1 VRRLRAGMLLER
13 ARREVRSNGRQ
24 APGEKKVK
32 NTLGHKRADSLVEKM
47 QELWDKKKGRTYGAL
62 SRGQRKKQGGQ
73 TKGGDAL
80 GQRRPKKT
88 TRRIQ
93 TTRPSAPQSKNEGF
107 LKIENQNSA
116 LPQNRGNRETRNL
129 CSVFVNVSDT

>member
-1 VRRLRAGMLLER
+1 MLLER

-73 TKGGDAL
+73 REETPSGSGGRKRRRGGSRRRGPPLPRAKTKAFS
-80 GQRRPKKT
+80 KSKT
-88 TRRIQ
+88 RTL
-93 TTRPSAPQSKNEGF
+93 PC
-107 LKIENQNSA
+107 LKT
-116 LPQNRGNRETRNL
+116 GETAKP
-129 CSVFVNVSDT
+129 